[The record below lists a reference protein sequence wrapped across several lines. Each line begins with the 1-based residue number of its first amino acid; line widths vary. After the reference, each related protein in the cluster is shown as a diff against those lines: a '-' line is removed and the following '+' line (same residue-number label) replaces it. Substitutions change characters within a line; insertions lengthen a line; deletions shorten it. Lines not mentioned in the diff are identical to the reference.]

1 MRSGEAHRRRTGG
14 VSIGTKICGLTD
26 AAAVAAVVT
35 GGARYAGF
43 VFYEKSPRAV
53 TPEQAA
59 TLIAALP
66 DSVTPVGLFVDA
78 TDDEIRHTLAIAPLR
93 VLQLHGAEPPRRVAS
108 VRGLTGWPVI
118 KALGV
123 ATAADLKI
131 IRTYEPVADM
141 MLLDAKPPKGAAAPG
156 GNAVTFDWGLLR
168 DMRLTRPWLLAGGLT
183 VDNLAE
189 AVAVAHPSLVDVSSG
204 VEDAPGMKNPAKI
217 AAFLDLAAR
226 LETSY

>member
-1 MRSGEAHRRRTGG
+1 M
-14 VSIGTKICGLTD
+14 SIGVKICGLTD
-26 AAAVAAVVT
+26 AAAVAAVVA

-43 VFYEKSPRAV
+43 VFYGKSPRAV

-59 TLIAALP
+59 ALIAALP
-66 DSVTPVGLFVDA
+66 DGVTPVGLFVDA
-78 TDDEIRHTLAIAPLR
+78 TDDEIRNVLATAPLR
-93 VLQLHGAEPPRRVAS
+93 VLQLHGAEPPRRVAA

-118 KALGV
+118 KALGI

-131 IRTYEPVADM
+131 IRNYESVADM

-168 DMRLTRPWLLAGGLT
+168 DIRMPCPWLLAGGLT
-183 VDNLAE
+183 VANLAE
-189 AVAVAHPSLVDVSSG
+189 AVAVARPPLVDVSSG
-204 VEDAPGMKNPAKI
+204 VEDAPGMKNPVKI
-217 AAFLDLAAR
+217 AAFLDLAAG